1 MSSIMKEL
9 KLIFIEMENFKG
21 CAHRAVELNGRD
33 LTILGEN
40 GCGKTTHYD
49 AVSWVL
55 FGKDAQGRT
64 PGDRTSDFHVKPNG
78 SQGTGVMPTV
88 TVVLEADGEPVTL
101 KKVYRELWTKPRG
114 CAEQRY
120 SGNTTDCFIDD
131 VPKKESE
138 YKAFVSSIVTEE
150 QWRLLTD
157 VYYFC
162 NDMPW
167 KDRRALL
174 FDLCKVGDDAAI
186 LAEQPR
192 FAPLLAELGR
202 HSLEDCRTRLRSER
216 LKANKALDAYPIRMD
231 ECAKTVSDISDIDFN
246 AVRAEL
252 ARKQAENDEIQSQLS
267 GIVHQS
273 AIEKARNRLASASNR
288 LSALENENA
297 AHRQAQA
304 VPRVDPCAAIQA
316 ELDNV
321 LKSLADRESTFERDN
336 ADIVTAELRLD
347 DYRKRWRK
355 IGKEKWAGNK
365 ICPSCGQPLPA
376 HRIEDA
382 KAAFET
388 GKRARQQQVVDDS
401 ELLKKDVADKKKHME
416 TLDSEIA
423 ALRLKQEE
431 LSAKLEAAAA
441 PEPVLVCDL
450 PDYSARKAE
459 INAELAQ
466 AGQEVQKLSE
476 GSKALE
482 NELRGKAAVL
492 SVEMDGLRGQL
503 AKERVLADANARM
516 MQYAA
521 ERQTVGE
528 EVSRLDG
535 LLFLADEFTRYKS
548 QRITDAVNALFDNTR
563 FRLFVPQVNGGLSE
577 CCDPILE
584 DGRPYG
590 TVSDGEKAKMGLDVI
605 NALMRAYDM
614 RLPVFIDKA
623 GEITN
628 IPKLDT
634 QTIIMKAVE
643 GQKELKYA

>member
-9 KLIFIEMENFKG
+9 KLISIEMEHFKG
-21 CAHRAVELNGRD
+21 CERRAVELNGRD
-33 LTILGEN
+33 LIILGEN

-64 PGDRTSDFHVKPNG
+64 PGDRPSDFQVKPNG
-78 SQGTGVMPTV
+78 SQGSGVMPAV
-88 TVVLEADGEPVTL
+88 TVVLESDGVPVTL

-114 CAEQRY
+114 CAEPRY
-120 SGNTTDCFIDD
+120 SGNTTDCFIDG
-131 VPKKESE
+131 VPKKEGE

-174 FDLCKVGDDAAI
+174 FDLCKVGDDASI
-186 LAEQPR
+186 LAEQPK

-202 HSLEDCRTRLRSER
+202 HSLEDCRARLRSER

-231 ECAKTVSDISDIDFN
+231 ECAKTVSDISGIDFG

-252 ARKQAENDEIQSQLS
+252 ARRQAAHDEIQAQLS

-273 AIEKARNRLASASNR
+273 ALEAARNRLAAASNR
-288 LSALENENA
+288 LAALENENT

-304 VPRVDPCAAIQA
+304 VPQADPRAALQA
-316 ELDNV
+316 DLDSV
-321 LKSLADRESTFERDN
+321 MQRLADRETAFERDN

-347 DYRKRWRK
+347 GYRKRWRE
-355 IGKEKWAGNK
+355 IVKEKWAGDK
-365 ICPSCGQPLPA
+365 ICPICGQPLPA
-376 HRIEDA
+376 HKIADA
-382 KAAFET
+382 KAEFEA

-401 ELLKKDVADKKKHME
+401 EILKKDVADKKARME
-416 TLDSEIA
+416 ALDLEIA
-423 ALRLKQEE
+423 ALRLKKED
-431 LSAKLEAAAA
+431 LAAKLETAAV
-441 PEPVLVCDL
+441 PEPVKVCDL
-450 PDYSARKAE
+450 PDYAARKAAVT
-459 INAELAQ
+459 AELAQ
-466 AGQEVQKLSE
+466 AGQEVQKLCDDNKS
-476 GSKALE
+476 LE

-503 AKERVLADANARM
+503 AKEDVLAEARARM
-516 MQYAA
+516 ERYAS
-521 ERQTVGE
+521 ERQAVGE

-535 LLFLADEFTRYKS
+535 LLFLADEFTLYKS

-577 CCDPILE
+577 CCDPILS

-628 IPKLDT
+628 VPKLDT
-634 QTIIMKAVE
+634 QTIIMKALE